1 MRIIEEGNIP
11 VKEKKETCNKC
22 KTKFAYTQSDTKT
35 DRDGK
40 YVECPKCSSYISVP

>member
-1 MRIIEEGNIP
+1 MKIIKEGKQ
-11 VKEKKETCNKC
+11 VEKEIKKTCHKC

-40 YVECPKCSSYISVP
+40 YVNCPSCKAFIAVA

>member
-1 MRIIEEGNIP
+1 MRIIEQKQKVE
-11 VKEKKETCNKC
+11 KEIKKTCHKC

-40 YVECPKCSSYISVP
+40 YVECSSCNAFIGVL